1 MRRLTG
7 PVTIVIAAAVLVACS
22 DDSDSDPASSSSSSG
37 SASASDRGAR
47 TSAPAL
53 CSSLGDLEDS
63 LSALVGAPLQ
73 QGGIGAVQAAFTAVR
88 EDAEQV
94 IDDARDEYAGQ
105 ADQLK
110 TDLSAVQSA
119 LDDATSSPTSATLQS
134 LGTAIGTLTGD
145 VTSFVGDVGSTC

>member
-1 MRRLTG
+1 M
-7 PVTIVIAAAVLVACS
+7 IVIAAVVLVACS

-37 SASASDRGAR
+37 SASASDGAAR
-47 TSAPAL
+47 TSAPPL
-53 CSSLGDLEDS
+53 CSSLEDLQDS
-63 LSALVGAPLQ
+63 LSALVDAPLQ

-88 EDAEQV
+88 EDAKQV

-105 ADQLK
+105 ADRLG
-110 TDLSAVQSA
+110 TDLSAVQRA

-134 LGTAIGTLTGD
+134 LGSAISTLMGD